1 MDEIFFLNKRKILE
15 KEKLTGTEV
24 FRTFAL
30 KALLSTCHFVKQK
43 QKIFSKIKG
52 STLCKTIRT

>member
-30 KALLSTCHFVKQK
+30 KALLTTCHFDKQK
-43 QKIFSKIKG
+43 
-52 STLCKTIRT
+52 